1 MLRDIA
7 DSDNPIQGLVE
18 LALKAKGADINS
30 QTVRRYADM
39 LQTALEIDN
48 GETH

>member
-7 DSDNPIQGLVE
+7 DLDNPIQGLVE

-30 QTVRRYADM
+30 HSVSRYD
-39 LQTALEIDN
+39 DN
-48 GETH
+48 IRT